1 MTFTN
6 TVRRNAPTVDA
17 EPNQFVHYG
26 LGAVQAELLIVVIG
40 AAIVG
45 MTFDDDGQIVF
56 LLEALGGEEYLTFA
70 EVGQIG
76 RIKGER
82 DGWKDYFFNFDDLL
96 NRHFLDDD
104 PFHRHL
110 DDLNRLRR
118 RHWRGRRWWDV
129 SRTGVNSP
137 GG

>member
-1 MTFTN
+1 LTFADTI
-6 TVRRNAPTVDA
+6 RRNAPTLDA
-17 EPNQFVHYG
+17 EPNQFVHHG

-56 LLEALGGEEYLTFA
+56 LLEALGGKENLTFA

-82 DGWKDYFFNFDDLL
+82 DGWKDYFFNFDCL
-96 NRHFLDDD
+96 FDDNS
-104 PFHRHL
+104 FHNGHSF
-110 DDLNRLRR
+110 
-118 RHWRGRRWWDV
+118 RG
-129 SRTGVNSP
+129 
-137 GG
+137 GGCPASGNEH